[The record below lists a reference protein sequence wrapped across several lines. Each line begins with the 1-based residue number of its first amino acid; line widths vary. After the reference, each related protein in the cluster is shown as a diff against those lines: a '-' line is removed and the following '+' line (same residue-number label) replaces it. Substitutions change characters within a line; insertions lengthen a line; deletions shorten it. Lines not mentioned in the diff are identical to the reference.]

1 MKYVILVLIL
11 LTSCLQTVNAQ
22 KKPKWR
28 NKKFIFKV
36 VEQMPEF
43 PGGDSA
49 LYQYIGSSVR
59 YPDSAV
65 YFKKEATVRVKFIV
79 DEYGSIDSVSSK
91 EQFGYGLNKEAERVI
106 ANMPPWKPARNNGKP
121 VKVYYQIPIKF
132 VLSEEEE
139 LKSDTPEKAK

>member
-1 MKYVILVLIL
+1 MKRIIL
-11 LTSCLQTVNAQ
+11 LSLMVWGCQHGFAQ
-22 KKPKWR
+22 NKLKSH

-49 LYQYIGSSVR
+49 LYQYISSSVR

-65 YFKKEATVRVKFIV
+65 YFKKEATVKVKFIV
-79 DEYGSIDSVSSK
+79 DEYGSIDSVSTK
-91 EQFGYGLNKEAERVI
+91 EQFGYGLNKEAEKVI

-132 VLSEEEE
+132 VLSDDDK
-139 LKSDTPEKAK
+139 LNNDKPTNAK